1 MIVTNRYA
9 FIHMYKTGGQSIS
22 QSLLNCVAGATEIG
36 YHTPHSLLPQEF
48 AQLPL
53 VALVRNPG
61 SRMRAS
67 ISPASAGQPTYL
79 GGIGEGEIQPE

>member
-1 MIVTNRYA
+1 MIVTERFV
-9 FIHMYKTGGQSIS
+9 FIHMHKTGGQSIN

-36 YHTPHSLLPQEF
+36 YHYPHSLLPQEF

-67 ISPASAGQPTYL
+67 ISPAQFAAQTS
-79 GGIGEGEIQPE
+79 IQAL